1 MVRFKT
7 LSRDE
12 AKRIISAFDNYD
24 DVEFDD
30 LVNHWEQYDPVSEY
44 DESFVDFRNELLAAF
59 REGLQETNG
68 KMDYPVDLK
77 VGLKI
82 YSLLPIGKNF
92 SIVQANNDDFWRY
105 ISVKVMPDITYLRYP
120 NPEKAVKDAG
130 GRLNHKRFYAQT
142 RRIWLKSLWWY
153 VFLSWQGSELKTYN
167 ALKNNK
173 TDNINKLIETPGRG
187 YRLMLYRAMIAE
199 YAKYSALNKTSTKE
213 FQLMEVVVNDS
224 VTREAISRAEERKF
238 LRFVKEDPHF
248 CRYYEGIYILFK
260 TGLRISEF
268 CGLTISDIDFKE
280 HTINIDHQLQ
290 KKSKIGYYIQ
300 ETKTTSGTRKIPMT
314 ADVEE
319 CFRKIIEKRNP
330 PKAEPM
336 VDGKSGFLY
345 FDKNESICYSLHWE
359 HYFQHIIQKYNNTY
373 KVQMPVITPH
383 VCRHTY
389 CSNMAKS
396 GMNPK
401 ALQYLMGHSEISV
414 TLNTYTHVNLE
425 DAREEVARIQVV

>member
-1 MVRFKT
+1 MTAFSLVRQ
-7 LSRDE
+7 LIR
-12 AKRIISAFDNYD
+12 
-24 DVEFDD
+24 
-30 LVNHWEQYDPVSEY
+30 
-44 DESFVDFRNELLAAF
+44 
-59 REGLQETNG
+59 
-68 KMDYPVDLK
+68 
-77 VGLKI
+77 
-82 YSLLPIGKNF
+82 KNPF
-92 SIVQANNDDFWRY
+92 Q
-105 ISVKVMPDITYLRYP
+105 
-120 NPEKAVKDAG
+120 
-130 GRLNHKRFYAQT
+130 
-142 RRIWLKSLWWY
+142 
-153 VFLSWQGSELKTYN
+153 
-167 ALKNNK
+167 
-173 TDNINKLIETPGRG
+173 
-187 YRLMLYRAMIAE
+187 
-199 YAKYSALNKTSTKE
+199 

-224 VTREAISRAEERKF
+224 VTREAISRAQERKF
-238 LRFVKEDPHF
+238 LQFVKEDPHF

-345 FDKNESICYSLHWE
+345 FDKNGSICYSLHWE

-373 KVQMPVITPH
+373 KVQMNVITPH

-401 ALQYLMGHSEISV
+401 ALQYLMGHSDISV
-414 TLNTYTHVNLE
+414 TLNTYTHAELAACMAKTAKEAKRVSPKATIEENEKYYMRVWLVRIGLGGKEGKDTRKVFLSRLKGHTAFRTEE
-425 DAREEVARIQVV
+425 DKEKWKERNSKKSTESAE

>member
-1 MVRFKT
+1 MWYNEKCWLIHLQQIEKKSYSSIHSIRGVLR
-7 LSRDE
+7 L
-12 AKRIISAFDNYD
+12 AFQLAVD
-24 DVEFDD
+24 DD
-30 LVNHWEQYDPVSEY
+30 LV
-44 DESFVDFRNELLAAF
+44 R
-59 REGLQETNG
+59 
-68 KMDYPVDLK
+68 
-77 VGLKI
+77 
-82 YSLLPIGKNF
+82 KNPF
-92 SIVQANNDDFWRY
+92 Q
-105 ISVKVMPDITYLRYP
+105 
-120 NPEKAVKDAG
+120 
-130 GRLNHKRFYAQT
+130 
-142 RRIWLKSLWWY
+142 
-153 VFLSWQGSELKTYN
+153 
-167 ALKNNK
+167 
-173 TDNINKLIETPGRG
+173 
-187 YRLMLYRAMIAE
+187 
-199 YAKYSALNKTSTKE
+199 

-224 VTREAISRAEERKF
+224 VTREEISRAEERKF

-319 CFRKIIEKRNP
+319 CFRKIIEQRNP

-336 VDGKSGFLY
+336 VYGKSGFLY

-383 VCRHTY
+383 ICRHTF
-389 CSNMAKS
+389 CSMCAGAGLS
-396 GMNPK
+396 PK
-401 ALQYLMGHSEISV
+401 TLQMIMGHSSIEF
-414 TLNTYTHVNLE
+414 TLNVYTHLE
-425 DAREEVARIQVV
+425 AGNIKEQFFNMAQSKQYNFYSLDRAPAVVSLNDDYDEELEPDFDEEADDED

>member
-1 MVRFKT
+1 MSEKRRDHRGRILHNGEIQLSDGRYRFKYV
-7 LSRDE
+7 DE
-12 AKRIISAFDNYD
+12 MRKERCVYSWRLDHNDATPKGKRSTSSLREMEKKSYSSIHSIRGVLRPAFQLAVD
-24 DVEFDD
+24 DD
-30 LVNHWEQYDPVSEY
+30 LI
-44 DESFVDFRNELLAAF
+44 R
-59 REGLQETNG
+59 
-68 KMDYPVDLK
+68 
-77 VGLKI
+77 
-82 YSLLPIGKNF
+82 KNPF
-92 SIVQANNDDFWRY
+92 Q
-105 ISVKVMPDITYLRYP
+105 
-120 NPEKAVKDAG
+120 
-130 GRLNHKRFYAQT
+130 
-142 RRIWLKSLWWY
+142 
-153 VFLSWQGSELKTYN
+153 
-167 ALKNNK
+167 
-173 TDNINKLIETPGRG
+173 
-187 YRLMLYRAMIAE
+187 
-199 YAKYSALNKTSTKE
+199 

-248 CRYYEGIYILFK
+248 SRYYKGIYILFK

-345 FDKNESICYSLHWE
+345 FDKNGSICYSLHWE
-359 HYFQHIIQKYNNTY
+359 HYFQHIIQKYNNIY
-373 KVQMPVITPH
+373 KVQMNVITPH

-389 CSNMAKS
+389 CSNMAKA

-401 ALQYLMGHSEISV
+401 TLQYLMGHSDIGV
-414 TLNTYTHVNLE
+414 TMNTYTHLGLE
-425 DAREEVARIQVV
+425 DAKDEMIRMEELNAAKRELEKTTGEKPVTQKMFRVV

>member
-130 GRLNHKRFYAQT
+130 VTCRNY
-142 RRIWLKSLWWY
+142 
-153 VFLSWQGSELKTYN
+153 
-167 ALKNNK
+167 KN
-173 TDNINKLIETPGRG
+173 
-187 YRLMLYRAMIAE
+187 YLY
-199 YAKYSALNKTSTKE
+199 S
-213 FQLMEVVVNDS
+213 
-224 VTREAISRAEERKF
+224 
-238 LRFVKEDPHF
+238 
-248 CRYYEGIYILFK
+248 
-260 TGLRISEF
+260 
-268 CGLTISDIDFKE
+268 
-280 HTINIDHQLQ
+280 
-290 KKSKIGYYIQ
+290 
-300 ETKTTSGTRKIPMT
+300 
-314 ADVEE
+314 
-319 CFRKIIEKRNP
+319 
-330 PKAEPM
+330 
-336 VDGKSGFLY
+336 
-345 FDKNESICYSLHWE
+345 
-359 HYFQHIIQKYNNTY
+359 
-373 KVQMPVITPH
+373 
-383 VCRHTY
+383 
-389 CSNMAKS
+389 
-396 GMNPK
+396 
-401 ALQYLMGHSEISV
+401 
-414 TLNTYTHVNLE
+414 
-425 DAREEVARIQVV
+425 

>member
-1 MVRFKT
+1 MTAFSLVRQ
-7 LSRDE
+7 LIR
-12 AKRIISAFDNYD
+12 
-24 DVEFDD
+24 
-30 LVNHWEQYDPVSEY
+30 
-44 DESFVDFRNELLAAF
+44 
-59 REGLQETNG
+59 
-68 KMDYPVDLK
+68 
-77 VGLKI
+77 
-82 YSLLPIGKNF
+82 KNPF
-92 SIVQANNDDFWRY
+92 Q
-105 ISVKVMPDITYLRYP
+105 
-120 NPEKAVKDAG
+120 
-130 GRLNHKRFYAQT
+130 
-142 RRIWLKSLWWY
+142 
-153 VFLSWQGSELKTYN
+153 
-167 ALKNNK
+167 
-173 TDNINKLIETPGRG
+173 
-187 YRLMLYRAMIAE
+187 
-199 YAKYSALNKTSTKE
+199 

-224 VTREAISRAEERKF
+224 VTREAISRAQERKF
-238 LRFVKEDPHF
+238 LQFVKEDPHF

-300 ETKTTSGTRKIPMT
+300 ETKTTSGTRKISMT

-345 FDKNESICYSLHWE
+345 FDKNGSICYSLHWE

-373 KVQMPVITPH
+373 KVQMNVITPH

-401 ALQYLMGHSEISV
+401 ALQYLMGHSDISV
-414 TLNTYTHVNLE
+414 TLNTYTHAELAACMAKTAKEAKRVSPKATIEENEKYYMRVWLVRIGLGGKDGKDTRKVFLSRLKGHTAFRTEE
-425 DAREEVARIQVV
+425 DKEKWKERNSKKSTESAE

>member
-213 FQLMEVVVNDS
+213 FAAFTKLNNAKCVNVEPALTPGGEKGYAHRLFEELRESEEMKMTLAEEILNNWNTDIPGYAHTIDSLEKMGYPAWTILNSEEYGVVLAVEEAGDINEAFANARIVSKEVVFEDGFVRRALTLTS
-224 VTREAISRAEERKF
+224 SSTVIEETFASLCAALVTPGSKRRK
-238 LRFVKEDPHF
+238 
-248 CRYYEGIYILFK
+248 
-260 TGLRISEF
+260 
-268 CGLTISDIDFKE
+268 
-280 HTINIDHQLQ
+280 
-290 KKSKIGYYIQ
+290 
-300 ETKTTSGTRKIPMT
+300 
-314 ADVEE
+314 
-319 CFRKIIEKRNP
+319 
-330 PKAEPM
+330 
-336 VDGKSGFLY
+336 
-345 FDKNESICYSLHWE
+345 
-359 HYFQHIIQKYNNTY
+359 
-373 KVQMPVITPH
+373 
-383 VCRHTY
+383 
-389 CSNMAKS
+389 
-396 GMNPK
+396 
-401 ALQYLMGHSEISV
+401 
-414 TLNTYTHVNLE
+414 
-425 DAREEVARIQVV
+425 

>member
-187 YRLMLYRAMIAE
+187 YS
-199 YAKYSALNKTSTKE
+199 AK
-213 FQLMEVVVNDS
+213 V
-224 VTREAISRAEERKF
+224 
-238 LRFVKEDPHF
+238 
-248 CRYYEGIYILFK
+248 
-260 TGLRISEF
+260 
-268 CGLTISDIDFKE
+268 
-280 HTINIDHQLQ
+280 
-290 KKSKIGYYIQ
+290 
-300 ETKTTSGTRKIPMT
+300 
-314 ADVEE
+314 
-319 CFRKIIEKRNP
+319 
-330 PKAEPM
+330 
-336 VDGKSGFLY
+336 
-345 FDKNESICYSLHWE
+345 
-359 HYFQHIIQKYNNTY
+359 
-373 KVQMPVITPH
+373 
-383 VCRHTY
+383 
-389 CSNMAKS
+389 
-396 GMNPK
+396 
-401 ALQYLMGHSEISV
+401 
-414 TLNTYTHVNLE
+414 
-425 DAREEVARIQVV
+425 